1 MAELLIR
8 LEVDPVTGR
17 KNVVIDYGSDEDALP
32 MEHEED
38 HRRLVDALIE
48 GGTLRAAELG
58 RIVVRRDGDDPV
70 EERSA
75 ESTPLDGREAVGV
88 GGDPPR

>member
-1 MAELLIR
+1 MAELLLR
-8 LEVDPVTGR
+8 LEIDPATGK

-48 GGTLRAAELG
+48 GGTLKAAELG
-58 RIVVRRDGDDPV
+58 RIRVERAGGQVVGEVAPEAAGAREGLSEDG
-70 EERSA
+70 
-75 ESTPLDGREAVGV
+75 
-88 GGDPPR
+88 

>member
-8 LEVDPVTGR
+8 LEIDPVTGR

-48 GGTLRAAELG
+48 GGTLKAAELG
-58 RIVVRRDGDDPV
+58 RIVVRRDGDEPV
-70 EERSA
+70 AAEHQDDEE
-75 ESTPLDGREAVGV
+75 LDQRTAVGTT
-88 GGDPPR
+88 DA

>member
-8 LEVDPVTGR
+8 LEIDPATGK

-38 HRRLVDALIE
+38 HRRLVDALLE
-48 GGTLRAAELG
+48 GGTLKAAELG
-58 RIVVRRDGDDPV
+58 KIVVRRDGDEPV
-70 EERSA
+70 AAEPAEEA
-75 ESTPLDGREAVGV
+75 PVDTRETVGTT
-88 GGDPPR
+88 DA

>member
-1 MAELLIR
+1 MAELLLR
-8 LEVDPVTGR
+8 LEIDPVTGK

-48 GGTLRAAELG
+48 GGTLKAAEVG
-58 RIVVRRDGDDPV
+58 RIVVRRDGDMPVV
-70 EERSA
+70 EEPAAA
-75 ESTPLDGREAVGV
+75 EEVAQPTGV
-88 GGDPPR
+88 DVTGG